1 MGEKGS
7 VGLGVL
13 DRMGLP
19 AKAWEF
25 ILMDMVERRRWE
37 WVLAMVKDWR
47 ERVLERGDKLNN
59 NNSSPYQN
67 TLAQWFAV
75 VD

>member
-13 DRMGLP
+13 DLMGLP

-25 ILMDMVERRRWE
+25 MLMDMVERRRWE

-47 ERVLERGDKLNN
+47 ERVLERERREREVEDEGRRK
-59 NNSSPYQN
+59 SM
-67 TLAQWFAV
+67 AQSLV
-75 VD
+75 G